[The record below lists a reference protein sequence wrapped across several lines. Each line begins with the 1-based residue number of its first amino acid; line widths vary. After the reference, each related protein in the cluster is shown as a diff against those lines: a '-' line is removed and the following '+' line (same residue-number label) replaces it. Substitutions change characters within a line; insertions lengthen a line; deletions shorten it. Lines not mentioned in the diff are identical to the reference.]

1 MRTENWKMSYY
12 CYSMKTNCLNGNYYC
27 LNLNCLKM
35 RTNWNLSLRMSCY
48 WTSFCY

>member
-1 MRTENWKMSYY
+1 MRIENLMTKSYWNWTKM
-12 CYSMKTNCLNGNYYC
+12 NCLNGNYYY